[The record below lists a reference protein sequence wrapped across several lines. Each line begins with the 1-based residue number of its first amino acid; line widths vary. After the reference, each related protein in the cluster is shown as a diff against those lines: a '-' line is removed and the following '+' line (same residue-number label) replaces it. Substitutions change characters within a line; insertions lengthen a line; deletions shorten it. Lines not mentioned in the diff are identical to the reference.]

1 MISNNY
7 RFITRQRY
15 YVKHFKSY
23 TISMNAFH
31 KLSNISQWGNNF
43 KKIWYADIG
52 HILHI
57 FLNRDIVI
65 LQYCTA
71 QCISYMYVCVYV
83 CVCVC
88 VCVFPPSWP
97 LPHPI
102 HLGHHTAPSWTP
114 CSIQQVPTSYLF
126 YTWLVYIYQ
135 CESPN
140 SSHPLHPHI
149 CS

>member
-1 MISNNY
+1 MISNNNY
-7 RFITRQRY
+7 KFITRQRY

-88 VCVFPPSWP
+88 VCIPSFLASPPS
-97 LPHPI
+97 HPSRSPQSTQ
-102 HLGHHTAPSWTP
+102 LNSL
-114 CSIQQVPTSYLF
+114 Q
-126 YTWLVYIYQ
+126 YTTG
-135 CESPN
+135 
-140 SSHPLHPHI
+140 SH
-149 CS
+149 